1 MNQYRLSIDI
11 YRGIQHII
19 TAMETEMIK
28 IILGII
34 GLTCWMYV
42 LIMRSIKLIS
52 SNISKEIHQQ

>member
-1 MNQYRLSIDI
+1 
-11 YRGIQHII
+11 
-19 TAMETEMIK
+19 MIK

-42 LIMRSIKLIS
+42 LVMRCIKLIS